1 MIKKTVDVMNSVDN
15 LSLILMELKIC
26 CVVLTLH
33 SDNDNGE
40 NVNHWWKACLS

>member
-15 LSLILMELKIC
+15 LSMILMELKIC
-26 CVVLTLH
+26 YVVLILH

-40 NVNHWWKACLS
+40 NVNHLWKAHLS